1 MNKSNKKNLILIIT
15 IFLVLVI
22 FMFIKYYS
30 GIDNSY
36 YDKVGNL
43 DTFIFDLGNNNIYYY
58 IYIGIFNI
66 STFIVMLFSFIN
78 TKYLILA
85 TNIVNL
91 LMSVLLF
98 YKLLKNNRF
107 NYNICF
113 YGTIIFMISY
123 LSNIFNEVIY
133 LNYLPFL
140 ILGLLSIDKFIKE
153 NDKKLFIFSIVM
165 IGCTNY
171 KCLLLSNILFLFY
184 YLYKIKNINNKKILN
199 FILLLIIVNT
209 FLSFIY
215 LPILLYNYEGYIPN
229 YKNEINLLMVF
240 SIIMLLF
247 NKKEKPLLLFLIL
260 GLILNY
266 IFKINISVF
275 YPLYSLST
283 CIILKNI
290 YELKIKKETIYKL
303 LVCLSI
309 VIILFD
315 NDYINYLLTF
325 ILIILLIK
333 DNKLFILFLMIY
345 FILYGGINYSLKY
358 KVNKDG
364 FNYINYND
372 FNLKSYTKYNFP
384 YNEELSLKYVI
395 INDSDN
401 YNYTSDLKKFYINN
415 SNIIYVSKE
424 VKHINNEYIGSGK
437 IIIDTSSIKDKILI
451 IKSTNE
457 SIKINNNELENQKY
471 IFINNSDKLEITFSN
486 KFNYNDIECFYM
498 NDNIDINKKYLVI
511 TFAVLMLSVFAAVEI
526 HPAFIFAASIAI
538 FTSLKAFNAGKKRNK
553 DKPFEY
559 VNHVEIAKYTENLQR
574 VRNNADEEKTI
585 AKNNIDSAKKRV
597 AAFRNDI
604 SKMKYK
610 IPELENT
617 RTETENLISQLSKD
631 KAEHEIKIAEAIS
644 SVNTKK
650 EQINYISSEI
660 SSVEAEQN
668 NVMRKLLAEFRKY
681 KYVENINEFYIQL
694 NNLKSTFEDIYRLQI
709 KIESH
714 KQTEPPN
721 DKFSTA
727 QTYSQIQN
735 LEKMLCEKNNG
746 KMPEKIDDADI
757 EKLKSQTSVLL
768 NGINSCKENFANI
781 NAIMKTKFKDSMG
794 ISHIEHEITLIKNEI
809 QDNELYCN
817 NIDTALK
824 YIDEAS
830 AEIHQNFGSALNL
843 KTAEIFRKL
852 TGGKYDSVIVSSDFN
867 IAVKNKDSTVE
878 WQYLS
883 SGTIDQAYFSLRLA
897 VADMLSEKDNSM
909 PILIDDAFLQYD
921 DVRTKQGLDFLDDY
935 SENAQIIFFT
945 CHGHLIDMAVNQK
958 LNVKVNR
965 ISNQ

>member
-43 DTFIFDLGNNNIYYY
+43 NTFIFDLGNNNIYYY

-123 LSNIFNEVIY
+123 LSNLFNEVIY

-184 YLYKIKNINNKKILN
+184 YLYKIKSINSKNILN

-275 YPLYSLST
+275 YPLYIIST

-290 YELKIKKETIYKL
+290 YELKIRKETIYKL

-498 NDNIDINKKYLVI
+498 NDNIDINK
-511 TFAVLMLSVFAAVEI
+511 LSDKTKFNVNMNRNGYIVF
-526 HPAFIFAASIAI
+526 
-538 FTSLKAFNAGKKRNK
+538 
-553 DKPFEY
+553 
-559 VNHVEIAKYTENLQR
+559 
-574 VRNNADEEKTI
+574 
-585 AKNNIDSAKKRV
+585 
-597 AAFRNDI
+597 
-604 SKMKYK
+604 
-610 IPELENT
+610 
-617 RTETENLISQLSKD
+617 
-631 KAEHEIKIAEAIS
+631 
-644 SVNTKK
+644 
-650 EQINYISSEI
+650 
-660 SSVEAEQN
+660 
-668 NVMRKLLAEFRKY
+668 KY
-681 KYVENINEFYIQL
+681 KYDKFFNIYIDNNKVSYYKVNNDLVGIKINKGKHSVEVKYFSYYKLISFIVSMISIIVYKYLYKKNINL
-694 NNLKSTFEDIYRLQI
+694 
-709 KIESH
+709 
-714 KQTEPPN
+714 
-721 DKFSTA
+721 
-727 QTYSQIQN
+727 
-735 LEKMLCEKNNG
+735 
-746 KMPEKIDDADI
+746 
-757 EKLKSQTSVLL
+757 
-768 NGINSCKENFANI
+768 
-781 NAIMKTKFKDSMG
+781 
-794 ISHIEHEITLIKNEI
+794 
-809 QDNELYCN
+809 
-817 NIDTALK
+817 
-824 YIDEAS
+824 
-830 AEIHQNFGSALNL
+830 
-843 KTAEIFRKL
+843 
-852 TGGKYDSVIVSSDFN
+852 
-867 IAVKNKDSTVE
+867 
-878 WQYLS
+878 
-883 SGTIDQAYFSLRLA
+883 
-897 VADMLSEKDNSM
+897 
-909 PILIDDAFLQYD
+909 
-921 DVRTKQGLDFLDDY
+921 
-935 SENAQIIFFT
+935 
-945 CHGHLIDMAVNQK
+945 
-958 LNVKVNR
+958 
-965 ISNQ
+965 

>member
-43 DTFIFDLGNNNIYYY
+43 NTFIFDLGNNNIYYY

-275 YPLYSLST
+275 YPLYCLST

-325 ILIILLIK
+325 ILIILLIN

-384 YNEELSLKYVI
+384 YNEELYLKYVI

-451 IKSTNE
+451 IKSNNE

-498 NDNIDINKKYLVI
+498 NDNIDINK
-511 TFAVLMLSVFAAVEI
+511 LSDKTKFNVNMNRNGYIVF
-526 HPAFIFAASIAI
+526 
-538 FTSLKAFNAGKKRNK
+538 
-553 DKPFEY
+553 
-559 VNHVEIAKYTENLQR
+559 
-574 VRNNADEEKTI
+574 
-585 AKNNIDSAKKRV
+585 
-597 AAFRNDI
+597 
-604 SKMKYK
+604 
-610 IPELENT
+610 
-617 RTETENLISQLSKD
+617 
-631 KAEHEIKIAEAIS
+631 
-644 SVNTKK
+644 
-650 EQINYISSEI
+650 
-660 SSVEAEQN
+660 
-668 NVMRKLLAEFRKY
+668 KY
-681 KYVENINEFYIQL
+681 KYDKFFNIYIDNNKVSYYKVNNDLVGIKVNKGKHSIEVKYFSYYKLISFIVSMISIIVYKYLYKKNINL
-694 NNLKSTFEDIYRLQI
+694 
-709 KIESH
+709 
-714 KQTEPPN
+714 
-721 DKFSTA
+721 
-727 QTYSQIQN
+727 
-735 LEKMLCEKNNG
+735 
-746 KMPEKIDDADI
+746 
-757 EKLKSQTSVLL
+757 
-768 NGINSCKENFANI
+768 
-781 NAIMKTKFKDSMG
+781 
-794 ISHIEHEITLIKNEI
+794 
-809 QDNELYCN
+809 
-817 NIDTALK
+817 
-824 YIDEAS
+824 
-830 AEIHQNFGSALNL
+830 
-843 KTAEIFRKL
+843 
-852 TGGKYDSVIVSSDFN
+852 
-867 IAVKNKDSTVE
+867 
-878 WQYLS
+878 
-883 SGTIDQAYFSLRLA
+883 
-897 VADMLSEKDNSM
+897 
-909 PILIDDAFLQYD
+909 
-921 DVRTKQGLDFLDDY
+921 
-935 SENAQIIFFT
+935 
-945 CHGHLIDMAVNQK
+945 
-958 LNVKVNR
+958 
-965 ISNQ
+965 

>member
-1 MNKSNKKNLILIIT
+1 
-15 IFLVLVI
+15 
-22 FMFIKYYS
+22 MFIKYYS

-43 DTFIFDLGNNNIYYY
+43 DTFIFELGNNNIYYY

-184 YLYKIKNINNKKILN
+184 YIYKIKNINNKKILN

-415 SNIIYVSKE
+415 SNIIFVSKE

-498 NDNIDINKKYLVI
+498 NDNIDINK
-511 TFAVLMLSVFAAVEI
+511 LSDKTKFNVNMNRNGYIVF
-526 HPAFIFAASIAI
+526 
-538 FTSLKAFNAGKKRNK
+538 
-553 DKPFEY
+553 
-559 VNHVEIAKYTENLQR
+559 
-574 VRNNADEEKTI
+574 
-585 AKNNIDSAKKRV
+585 
-597 AAFRNDI
+597 
-604 SKMKYK
+604 
-610 IPELENT
+610 
-617 RTETENLISQLSKD
+617 
-631 KAEHEIKIAEAIS
+631 
-644 SVNTKK
+644 
-650 EQINYISSEI
+650 
-660 SSVEAEQN
+660 
-668 NVMRKLLAEFRKY
+668 KY
-681 KYVENINEFYIQL
+681 KY
-694 NNLKSTFEDIYRLQI
+694 
-709 KIESH
+709 
-714 KQTEPPN
+714 
-721 DKFSTA
+721 DKF
-727 QTYSQIQN
+727 
-735 LEKMLCEKNNG
+735 
-746 KMPEKIDDADI
+746 
-757 EKLKSQTSVLL
+757 
-768 NGINSCKENFANI
+768 FNI
-781 NAIMKTKFKDSMG
+781 
-794 ISHIEHEITLIKNEI
+794 
-809 QDNELYCN
+809 
-817 NIDTALK
+817 
-824 YIDEAS
+824 YID
-830 AEIHQNFGSALNL
+830 NN
-843 KTAEIFRKL
+843 K
-852 TGGKYDSVIVSSDFN
+852 VSYY
-867 IAVKNKDSTVE
+867 K
-878 WQYLS
+878 
-883 SGTIDQAYFSLRLA
+883 
-897 VADMLSEKDNSM
+897 
-909 PILIDDAFLQYD
+909 
-921 DVRTKQGLDFLDDY
+921 
-935 SENAQIIFFT
+935 
-945 CHGHLIDMAVNQK
+945 VNND
-958 LNVKVNR
+958 LVGVKVNKGKHSVEVKYFSYYKL
-965 ISNQ
+965 ISFIVSMISIIVYKYLYKKNINL

>member
-43 DTFIFDLGNNNIYYY
+43 NTFIFDLGNNNIYYY

-66 STFIVMLFSFIN
+66 STFIVMFFSFIN

-229 YKNEINLLMVF
+229 YKNEINILMVF

-275 YPLYSLST
+275 YPLYCLST

-384 YNEELSLKYVI
+384 YNEELYLKYVI

-451 IKSTNE
+451 IKSNNE

-498 NDNIDINKKYLVI
+498 NDNIDINK
-511 TFAVLMLSVFAAVEI
+511 LSDKTKFNVNMNRNGYIVF
-526 HPAFIFAASIAI
+526 
-538 FTSLKAFNAGKKRNK
+538 
-553 DKPFEY
+553 
-559 VNHVEIAKYTENLQR
+559 
-574 VRNNADEEKTI
+574 
-585 AKNNIDSAKKRV
+585 
-597 AAFRNDI
+597 
-604 SKMKYK
+604 
-610 IPELENT
+610 
-617 RTETENLISQLSKD
+617 
-631 KAEHEIKIAEAIS
+631 
-644 SVNTKK
+644 
-650 EQINYISSEI
+650 
-660 SSVEAEQN
+660 
-668 NVMRKLLAEFRKY
+668 KY
-681 KYVENINEFYIQL
+681 KYDKFFNIYIDNNKVSYYKVNNDLVGIKVNKGKHIVEVKYFSYYKLISFIVSMISIIVYKYLYKKNINL
-694 NNLKSTFEDIYRLQI
+694 
-709 KIESH
+709 
-714 KQTEPPN
+714 
-721 DKFSTA
+721 
-727 QTYSQIQN
+727 
-735 LEKMLCEKNNG
+735 
-746 KMPEKIDDADI
+746 
-757 EKLKSQTSVLL
+757 
-768 NGINSCKENFANI
+768 
-781 NAIMKTKFKDSMG
+781 
-794 ISHIEHEITLIKNEI
+794 
-809 QDNELYCN
+809 
-817 NIDTALK
+817 
-824 YIDEAS
+824 
-830 AEIHQNFGSALNL
+830 
-843 KTAEIFRKL
+843 
-852 TGGKYDSVIVSSDFN
+852 
-867 IAVKNKDSTVE
+867 
-878 WQYLS
+878 
-883 SGTIDQAYFSLRLA
+883 
-897 VADMLSEKDNSM
+897 
-909 PILIDDAFLQYD
+909 
-921 DVRTKQGLDFLDDY
+921 
-935 SENAQIIFFT
+935 
-945 CHGHLIDMAVNQK
+945 
-958 LNVKVNR
+958 
-965 ISNQ
+965 

>member
-43 DTFIFDLGNNNIYYY
+43 NTFIFDLGNNNIYYY

-275 YPLYSLST
+275 YPLYCLST

-364 FNYINYND
+364 FSYINYND

-384 YNEELSLKYVI
+384 YNEELYLKYVI

-451 IKSTNE
+451 IKSNNE

-498 NDNIDINKKYLVI
+498 NDNIDINK
-511 TFAVLMLSVFAAVEI
+511 LSDKTKFNVNMNRNGYIVF
-526 HPAFIFAASIAI
+526 
-538 FTSLKAFNAGKKRNK
+538 
-553 DKPFEY
+553 
-559 VNHVEIAKYTENLQR
+559 
-574 VRNNADEEKTI
+574 
-585 AKNNIDSAKKRV
+585 
-597 AAFRNDI
+597 
-604 SKMKYK
+604 
-610 IPELENT
+610 
-617 RTETENLISQLSKD
+617 
-631 KAEHEIKIAEAIS
+631 
-644 SVNTKK
+644 
-650 EQINYISSEI
+650 
-660 SSVEAEQN
+660 
-668 NVMRKLLAEFRKY
+668 KY
-681 KYVENINEFYIQL
+681 KYDKFFNIYIDNNKVSYYKVNNDLVGIKVNKGKHIVEVKYFSYYKLISFIVSMISIIVYKYLYKKNINL
-694 NNLKSTFEDIYRLQI
+694 
-709 KIESH
+709 
-714 KQTEPPN
+714 
-721 DKFSTA
+721 
-727 QTYSQIQN
+727 
-735 LEKMLCEKNNG
+735 
-746 KMPEKIDDADI
+746 
-757 EKLKSQTSVLL
+757 
-768 NGINSCKENFANI
+768 
-781 NAIMKTKFKDSMG
+781 
-794 ISHIEHEITLIKNEI
+794 
-809 QDNELYCN
+809 
-817 NIDTALK
+817 
-824 YIDEAS
+824 
-830 AEIHQNFGSALNL
+830 
-843 KTAEIFRKL
+843 
-852 TGGKYDSVIVSSDFN
+852 
-867 IAVKNKDSTVE
+867 
-878 WQYLS
+878 
-883 SGTIDQAYFSLRLA
+883 
-897 VADMLSEKDNSM
+897 
-909 PILIDDAFLQYD
+909 
-921 DVRTKQGLDFLDDY
+921 
-935 SENAQIIFFT
+935 
-945 CHGHLIDMAVNQK
+945 
-958 LNVKVNR
+958 
-965 ISNQ
+965 

>member
-43 DTFIFDLGNNNIYYY
+43 NTFIFDLGNNNIYYY

-275 YPLYSLST
+275 YPLYCLST

-345 FILYGGINYSLKY
+345 IILYGGINYSLKY

-451 IKSTNE
+451 IKSNNE

-498 NDNIDINKKYLVI
+498 NDNIDINK
-511 TFAVLMLSVFAAVEI
+511 LSDKTKFNVNMNRNGYIVF
-526 HPAFIFAASIAI
+526 
-538 FTSLKAFNAGKKRNK
+538 
-553 DKPFEY
+553 
-559 VNHVEIAKYTENLQR
+559 
-574 VRNNADEEKTI
+574 
-585 AKNNIDSAKKRV
+585 
-597 AAFRNDI
+597 
-604 SKMKYK
+604 
-610 IPELENT
+610 
-617 RTETENLISQLSKD
+617 
-631 KAEHEIKIAEAIS
+631 
-644 SVNTKK
+644 
-650 EQINYISSEI
+650 
-660 SSVEAEQN
+660 
-668 NVMRKLLAEFRKY
+668 KY
-681 KYVENINEFYIQL
+681 KYDKFFNIYIDNNKVSYYKVNNDLVGIKVNKGKHIVEVKYFSYYKLISFIVSMISIIVYKYLYKKNINL
-694 NNLKSTFEDIYRLQI
+694 
-709 KIESH
+709 
-714 KQTEPPN
+714 
-721 DKFSTA
+721 
-727 QTYSQIQN
+727 
-735 LEKMLCEKNNG
+735 
-746 KMPEKIDDADI
+746 
-757 EKLKSQTSVLL
+757 
-768 NGINSCKENFANI
+768 
-781 NAIMKTKFKDSMG
+781 
-794 ISHIEHEITLIKNEI
+794 
-809 QDNELYCN
+809 
-817 NIDTALK
+817 
-824 YIDEAS
+824 
-830 AEIHQNFGSALNL
+830 
-843 KTAEIFRKL
+843 
-852 TGGKYDSVIVSSDFN
+852 
-867 IAVKNKDSTVE
+867 
-878 WQYLS
+878 
-883 SGTIDQAYFSLRLA
+883 
-897 VADMLSEKDNSM
+897 
-909 PILIDDAFLQYD
+909 
-921 DVRTKQGLDFLDDY
+921 
-935 SENAQIIFFT
+935 
-945 CHGHLIDMAVNQK
+945 
-958 LNVKVNR
+958 
-965 ISNQ
+965 

>member
-1 MNKSNKKNLILIIT
+1 
-15 IFLVLVI
+15 
-22 FMFIKYYS
+22 MFIKYYS

-43 DTFIFDLGNNNIYYY
+43 NTFIFDLGNNNIYYY

-123 LSNIFNEVIY
+123 LSNLFNEVIY

-140 ILGLLSIDKFIKE
+140 ILGLLSIDKFIKK

-184 YLYKIKNINNKKILN
+184 YLYKIKSINSKNILN

-275 YPLYSLST
+275 YPLYIIST

-290 YELKIKKETIYKL
+290 YELKIRKETIYKL

-498 NDNIDINKKYLVI
+498 NDNIDINK
-511 TFAVLMLSVFAAVEI
+511 LSDKTKFNVNMNRNGYIVF
-526 HPAFIFAASIAI
+526 
-538 FTSLKAFNAGKKRNK
+538 
-553 DKPFEY
+553 
-559 VNHVEIAKYTENLQR
+559 
-574 VRNNADEEKTI
+574 
-585 AKNNIDSAKKRV
+585 
-597 AAFRNDI
+597 
-604 SKMKYK
+604 
-610 IPELENT
+610 
-617 RTETENLISQLSKD
+617 
-631 KAEHEIKIAEAIS
+631 
-644 SVNTKK
+644 
-650 EQINYISSEI
+650 
-660 SSVEAEQN
+660 
-668 NVMRKLLAEFRKY
+668 KY
-681 KYVENINEFYIQL
+681 KY
-694 NNLKSTFEDIYRLQI
+694 
-709 KIESH
+709 
-714 KQTEPPN
+714 
-721 DKFSTA
+721 DKF
-727 QTYSQIQN
+727 
-735 LEKMLCEKNNG
+735 
-746 KMPEKIDDADI
+746 
-757 EKLKSQTSVLL
+757 
-768 NGINSCKENFANI
+768 FNI
-781 NAIMKTKFKDSMG
+781 
-794 ISHIEHEITLIKNEI
+794 
-809 QDNELYCN
+809 
-817 NIDTALK
+817 
-824 YIDEAS
+824 YID
-830 AEIHQNFGSALNL
+830 NN
-843 KTAEIFRKL
+843 K
-852 TGGKYDSVIVSSDFN
+852 VSYY
-867 IAVKNKDSTVE
+867 K
-878 WQYLS
+878 
-883 SGTIDQAYFSLRLA
+883 
-897 VADMLSEKDNSM
+897 
-909 PILIDDAFLQYD
+909 
-921 DVRTKQGLDFLDDY
+921 
-935 SENAQIIFFT
+935 
-945 CHGHLIDMAVNQK
+945 VNND
-958 LNVKVNR
+958 LVGVKVNKGKHSVEVKYFSYYKL
-965 ISNQ
+965 ISFIVSMISIIVYKYLYKKNINL

>member
-1 MNKSNKKNLILIIT
+1 
-15 IFLVLVI
+15 
-22 FMFIKYYS
+22 MFIKYYS

-43 DTFIFDLGNNNIYYY
+43 NTFIFDLGNNNIYYY

-66 STFIVMLFSFIN
+66 STFIVMFFSFIN

-275 YPLYSLST
+275 YPLYCLST

-384 YNEELSLKYVI
+384 YNEELYLKYVI

-451 IKSTNE
+451 IKSNNE

-498 NDNIDINKKYLVI
+498 NDNIDINK
-511 TFAVLMLSVFAAVEI
+511 LSDKTKFNVNMNRNGYIVF
-526 HPAFIFAASIAI
+526 
-538 FTSLKAFNAGKKRNK
+538 
-553 DKPFEY
+553 
-559 VNHVEIAKYTENLQR
+559 
-574 VRNNADEEKTI
+574 
-585 AKNNIDSAKKRV
+585 
-597 AAFRNDI
+597 
-604 SKMKYK
+604 
-610 IPELENT
+610 
-617 RTETENLISQLSKD
+617 
-631 KAEHEIKIAEAIS
+631 
-644 SVNTKK
+644 
-650 EQINYISSEI
+650 
-660 SSVEAEQN
+660 
-668 NVMRKLLAEFRKY
+668 KY
-681 KYVENINEFYIQL
+681 KYDKFFNICIDNNKVSYYKVNNDLVGIKVNKGKHIVEVKYFSYYKLISFIVSMISIIVYKYLYKKNINL
-694 NNLKSTFEDIYRLQI
+694 
-709 KIESH
+709 
-714 KQTEPPN
+714 
-721 DKFSTA
+721 
-727 QTYSQIQN
+727 
-735 LEKMLCEKNNG
+735 
-746 KMPEKIDDADI
+746 
-757 EKLKSQTSVLL
+757 
-768 NGINSCKENFANI
+768 
-781 NAIMKTKFKDSMG
+781 
-794 ISHIEHEITLIKNEI
+794 
-809 QDNELYCN
+809 
-817 NIDTALK
+817 
-824 YIDEAS
+824 
-830 AEIHQNFGSALNL
+830 
-843 KTAEIFRKL
+843 
-852 TGGKYDSVIVSSDFN
+852 
-867 IAVKNKDSTVE
+867 
-878 WQYLS
+878 
-883 SGTIDQAYFSLRLA
+883 
-897 VADMLSEKDNSM
+897 
-909 PILIDDAFLQYD
+909 
-921 DVRTKQGLDFLDDY
+921 
-935 SENAQIIFFT
+935 
-945 CHGHLIDMAVNQK
+945 
-958 LNVKVNR
+958 
-965 ISNQ
+965 